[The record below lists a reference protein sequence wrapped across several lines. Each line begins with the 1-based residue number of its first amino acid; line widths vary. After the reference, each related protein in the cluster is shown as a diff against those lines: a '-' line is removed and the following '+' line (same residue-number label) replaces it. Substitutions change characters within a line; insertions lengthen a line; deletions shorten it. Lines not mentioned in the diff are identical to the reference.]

1 MRIGL
6 IVNPIA
12 GMGGKVGL
20 KGTDGKIQEAFAKGA
35 QPVAPQRATDFL
47 RELKHRLGET
57 KVEVL
62 CAAGQMGTQ
71 EAQAAGISYQTL
83 PMTVE
88 EETSASDTQTAV
100 KLLNQAKVDV
110 IVFVGGDGTA
120 RNILDAVKETESA
133 MPVVGVPAGVKM
145 YSGIFAINPTDAAE
159 AVTAFLQNRAEVA
172 DFEIMDADENAIRN
186 DVFDV
191 KLYGYLKGVSV
202 PLLIQGSKEVSIATV
217 SEKSSQ
223 TLIADYVVA
232 ELPKDATLILG
243 PGTTVEAIS
252 EKLGVKKTVLG
263 VDIYQNNG
271 VVSDV
276 DEKIILQTVT
286 DWQHTWLILSPIGHQ
301 GILLGR
307 GNQQISPQIIK
318 RIGKSHILVVAT
330 LHKLQGI
337 EALRVDTGDA
347 EVDALLKGE
356 LLVVTGYREGVT
368 VPVH

>member
-202 PLLIQGSKEVSIATV
+202 PLLIQGSKDVSIATV
-217 SEKSSQ
+217 SEKRSQ

-232 ELPKDATLILG
+232 ELPKDATL
-243 PGTTVEAIS
+243 
-252 EKLGVKKTVLG
+252 KKTVLG
-263 VDIYQNNG
+263 VDIYQNNE